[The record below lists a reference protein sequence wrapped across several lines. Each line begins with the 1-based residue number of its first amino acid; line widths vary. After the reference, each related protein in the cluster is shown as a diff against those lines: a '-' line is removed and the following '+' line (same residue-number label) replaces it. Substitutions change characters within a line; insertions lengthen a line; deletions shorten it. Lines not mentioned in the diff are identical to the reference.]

1 MSQKRDR
8 EEEEEEEFTLL
19 SNLVESWIPKII
31 SQGEI
36 RERDLK
42 DLCHNRFIELFRH
55 GGIPI
60 QEYLFASNKEDSVD
74 RVVEA
79 LSINDEK
86 AEEVLGYSDEE
97 FYDSI
102 LYQWQGETAFR
113 IRELTDPSLPYFYT
127 PNIIHHQMLRQFP
140 DDDTKNSEYLEMQ
153 RKAFF
158 EDKPQTKVR
167 ENYIRTKQ
175 LEIVLSYAPKD
186 EEESLVFEKD
196 IKDMLESSKLESKE
210 FEETLK
216 AKYPKIRKI
225 KNFFR

>member
-8 EEEEEEEFTLL
+8 EEEEEEFTLL

-42 DLCHNRFIELFRH
+42 DLCHTRLIELFRY

-86 AEEVLGYSDEE
+86 AKEFLGYSDEE

-127 PNIIHHQMLRQFP
+127 PNIAHHQMLRQFP

-153 RKAFF
+153 RQAFF

-186 EEESLVFEKD
+186 EEKSLVFEND